1 MLSWIEP
8 LRTAVVKRIY
18 ALYIYIL
25 YLAVV
30 RQSVM
35 IQILLL
41 IATSNKF
48 LRAIPE
54 KSSTK
59 RKLHI
64 YSSFKLLINVSYH
77 MSQLK
82 KRTKSSINYGL
93 ANKPYGAWLEEREEK
108 KKGKLLYGPGRSD
121 RKKNTS

>member
-48 LRAIPE
+48 LRGIPE

-82 KRTKSSINYGL
+82 KRTKSSINYRL
-93 ANKPYGAWLEEREEK
+93 VNNPYGGWLEEREEK
-108 KKGKLLYGPGRSD
+108 GKPVVWPWS
-121 RKKNTS
+121 

>member
-8 LRTAVVKRIY
+8 LTTAVVKRIY

-41 IATSNKF
+41 NATISNKF
-48 LRAIPE
+48 LRGIPE
-54 KSSTK
+54 KSSTNANC
-59 RKLHI
+59 I
-64 YSSFKLLINVSYH
+64 YILPLNF
-77 MSQLK
+77 
-82 KRTKSSINYGL
+82 
-93 ANKPYGAWLEEREEK
+93 
-108 KKGKLLYGPGRSD
+108 
-121 RKKNTS
+121 